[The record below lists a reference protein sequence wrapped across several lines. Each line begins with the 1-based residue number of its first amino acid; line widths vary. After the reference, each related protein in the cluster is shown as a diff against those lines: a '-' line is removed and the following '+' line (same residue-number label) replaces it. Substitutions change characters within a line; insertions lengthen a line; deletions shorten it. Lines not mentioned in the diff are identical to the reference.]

1 MADMM
6 AFSMAEMKVVHLVA
20 YSEPYSVERLAL
32 IMDGYSVVKMALM

>member
-6 AFSMAEMKVVHLVA
+6 AFSMAEMKVVF
-20 YSEPYSVERLAL
+20 YSVERLAL